1 MRLSKSSFLKRVL
14 CLKSVYLS
22 LTLLTATSFRVTQG
36 GRTVVIETGQVYDF
50 VFLDD
55 FGVFVAQGRQ
65 MAFNVQA
72 KNDAHVTL
80 ARVKHNASVDA
91 YEIVIGGWANTR
103 STVIR
108 RCPQPCPT
116 AEAGGWWV
124 GGPAGQLNES
134 SHLPFWASW
143 AFNVSG
149 GGLTVRVGTGYVV
162 RQDEFMSWYDPD
174 PYDVNF
180 VGISTGWEANG
191 SWIFEVG
198 RFCRDPEAA

>member
-1 MRLSKSSFLKRVL
+1 MHLSVISNSSFLKRVF
-14 CLKSVYLS
+14 CLKSMCFS
-22 LTLLTATSFRVTQG
+22 LTLLTATSFRSAQ
-36 GRTVVIETGQVYDF
+36 GRTVVIETGPVYDF
-50 VFLDD
+50 VYLDD

-65 MAFNVQA
+65 MAFNVLA

-80 ARVKHNASVDA
+80 VRAKDNTSVDA

-108 RCPQPCPT
+108 RCQQPCPT
-116 AEAGGWWV
+116 AAVAGGWWV
-124 GGPAGQLNES
+124 GPLNES
-134 SHLPFWASW
+134 YHLPFWTSW
-143 AFNVSG
+143 AFNVTG
-149 GGLTVRVGTGYVV
+149 GGMTIRVGTGYVV

-198 RFCRDPEAA
+198 LFYVDPEV